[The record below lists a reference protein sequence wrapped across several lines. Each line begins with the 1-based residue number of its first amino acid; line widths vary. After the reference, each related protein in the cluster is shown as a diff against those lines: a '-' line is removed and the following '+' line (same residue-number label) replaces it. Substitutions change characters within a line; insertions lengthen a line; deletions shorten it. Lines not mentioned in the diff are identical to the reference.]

1 MHTYIRRQAT
11 LVAAA
16 AVFALTAAAPAAA
29 VVTVKLAGNGS
40 GKVVGGPSTA
50 PEQIKC
56 SDIPGEEFSECSH
69 VYLFTKVTLNATP
82 GPYTV
87 FGGWSGACAGSTSP
101 SCELASAFTQTVTA
115 TFTTTAQPPE
125 VAISPVRAGP
135 VSPCSTGITASGACF
150 SGTVNPKGTGISQ
163 CRFEY
168 VPLSQYE
175 AGGFTNVTAQERGP
189 CEKPSAAE
197 VGSGE
202 SPVDVH
208 AAVTGLEPHTVYRVR
223 LFAANPALS
232 ATSGAQAFTTLPVP
246 PTAETEK
253 AWSVSDTTAS
263 LVATVDPR
271 NSEVSECHFE
281 YGTTTAYG
289 HTAPCAANPGSG
301 GSPVQVSA
309 NVEGLSPQSAYH
321 FRIVAGDECA
331 TGCGVA
337 EGEDASFETLP
348 PVVFPQRGYE
358 LVSAADT
365 NGIEALPNFSS
376 LNGASYSYFSYIPAP
391 GAPNGETYAPVVATR
406 NTDGSWS
413 QVGVG
418 APPGPGEQVR
428 QGLPVFS
435 SADLSFA
442 VFASRESLDPADQN
456 GEIDIYLQ
464 NLDSGALTW
473 LSRNP
478 ELAPGVAQTEPGEA
492 KAVDYVSPDGG
503 LVLFESFRH
512 LLPSDTSI
520 TGYASLYEWSRQSS
534 GAGELSLLGIL
545 PGQTTGSAH
554 GSRLGSGSESRE
566 STYGAVSADGSRIA
580 FESQDESGNYH
591 LYVRVHGERT
601 VEASRSVGVSPEV
614 TSPLEVTYWG
624 AGAQD
629 ERVFFT
635 SSSALTADSHAPN
648 AGTTGRVGDL
658 YVYEPG
664 SEALHDLTSQA
675 GGGEVMRVYAVSED
689 GSRVYFSSEKRLTAG
704 QGVVGEPNLYLAEL
718 NEAGEL
724 AKPLTFIATI
734 DPEEDLPGE
743 RTRGMN
749 EDQRFREAAADPSGS
764 VLAFRDSLSPLP
776 GRQTGGLP
784 QVFVYD
790 ATREQ
795 LSCASCP
802 SDGSPATAA
811 ANLSPSFIDPS
822 SHRLAPIDGNDST
835 SLVLPH
841 SRNVSDDG
849 AVFFQTATALVPGDS
864 DGAIDIYEY
873 RDGRVNLISTGA
885 EAQDAAF
892 GDASADG
899 STVFFESSAGLVPG
913 AQAGIYY
920 VYAARVGVP
929 NFSIPAPAPSCTGAD
944 CRGPLTAPPG
954 PQSIGSSALLS
965 AGNIVAASLPSTAK
979 ARAMARNRKLSRAL
993 KACKRRRGRRRME
1006 CERRA
1011 RSRYGTKSRAATRDR
1026 ISKGHSAK
1034 RKAIT
1039 SGRHR

>member
-1 MHTYIRRQAT
+1 MHTYIRGQAI

-16 AVFALTAAAPAAA
+16 AVFLLTAAAPAAA
-29 VVTVKLAGNGS
+29 VVTVKLAGSGS
-40 GKVVGGPSTA
+40 GKVIGGPSNA

-69 VYLFTKVTLNATP
+69 VYLFTKITLNATP

-101 SCELASAFTQTVTA
+101 SCEFSAFTQTVTA

-125 VAISPVRAGP
+125 VAISPVAAGP
-135 VSPCSTGITASGACF
+135 VSPCSTAVTAGGACF
-150 SGTVNPKGTGISQ
+150 AGTVNPKGIEVSE

-175 AGGFTNVTAQERGP
+175 ASGFTNVTAQERAS

-197 VGSGE
+197 VGSGQ

-208 AAVTGLEPHTVYRVR
+208 GAATGLEPHTAYRVR

-232 ATSGAQAFTTLPVP
+232 AVSGVQSFTTLPVP
-246 PTAETEK
+246 PTVETEK

-271 NSEVSECHFE
+271 NSQVSECRFE
-281 YGTTTAYG
+281 YGPSTAYG

-301 GSPVQVSA
+301 GSPAQVTA
-309 NVEGLSPQSAYH
+309 NVEGLSSQSAYH

-348 PVVFPQRGYE
+348 AVVFPRRGYE

-376 LNGASYSYFSYIPAP
+376 LKGEAYSYFSYIPAP

-406 NTDGSWS
+406 NAGGSWS

-428 QGLPVFS
+428 QGVPVFS

-456 GEIDIYLQ
+456 GEIDIYRQ
-464 NLDSGALTW
+464 KLDSGALTW

-478 ELAPGVAQTEPGEA
+478 ELAPGVVQTEPGEA
-492 KAVDYVSPDGG
+492 GAVDYVSPDGG

-534 GAGELSLLGIL
+534 GASKLSLVGIP
-545 PGQTTGSAH
+545 PGQAFGSAR
-554 GSRLGSGSESRE
+554 GSRLGSGSEFRE
-566 STYGAVSADGSRIA
+566 STYGAVSAEGSRIA

-591 LYVRVHGERT
+591 LYVRLHGERT
-601 VEASRSVGVSPEV
+601 VEASKSVGVSPEV
-614 TSPLEVTYWG
+614 TSPFDVTYWG

-648 AGTTGRVGDL
+648 AGTTGGVGDL

-664 SEALHDLTSQA
+664 SEALHDLTPQA
-675 GGGEVMRVYAVSED
+675 GGGDVTRVYAVSDD
-689 GSRVYFSSEKRLTAG
+689 GRRVYFSSEKQLTAG
-704 QGVVGEPNLYLAEL
+704 QGIAGGPNLYVAEL

-724 AKPLTFIATI
+724 AKSLTFIATI
-734 DPEEDLPGE
+734 NPEEDLPGG
-743 RTRGMN
+743 GMYKY
-749 EDQRFREAAADPSGS
+749 QREREAAANPSGS
-764 VLAFRDSLSPLP
+764 LLAFRDSLNLVP

-802 SDGSPATAA
+802 PDGSAATAA
-811 ANLSPSFIDPS
+811 ANLSPSFFNPS
-822 SHRLAPIDGNDST
+822 SHRLASIDGNGST
-835 SLVLPH
+835 SPVLPH

-849 AVFFQTATALVPGDS
+849 VVYFQTATALVPGDS

-885 EAQDAAF
+885 EAQDSAF
-892 GDASADG
+892 GDASVDG
-899 STVFFESSAGLVPG
+899 STVFFESSASLVPG
-913 AQAGIYY
+913 AQAGIYHI
-920 VYAARVGVP
+920 YAAKEGVA
-929 NFSIPAPAPSCTGAD
+929 NFTTPTPAPSCTGTD
-944 CRGPLTAPPG
+944 CRASLIAPPG
-954 PQSIGSSALLS
+954 PQSIGSAALLS
-965 AGNIVAASLPSTAK
+965 AGNIVAASSPSTGK
-979 ARAMARNRKLSRAL
+979 ARAVARNRKLARAL
-993 KACKRRRGRRRME
+993 KACKRRRGRRRTQ

-1011 RSRYGTKSRAATRDR
+1011 RSRYGMKSRAATSHTRN
-1026 ISKGHSAK
+1026 KGHGAK
-1034 RKAIT
+1034 RKDIAG
-1039 SGRHR
+1039 GRNR